1 MVNTFKKV
9 ANVIINIMLTLV
21 FVILLI
27 VIAIKVNML
36 VSGNNYFL
44 INGYSIFCVA
54 TGSMEPTI
62 SQNDI
67 IIVKKS
73 DDYKVDDI
81 ITFVKGN
88 EYITHRIVS
97 INEETVTTKGDANNA
112 VDVAIPKDKIIG
124 KVVKIYY
131 DMGVW
136 QKILTTP
143 SIIIMIFLT
152 LILFDFAFSYKGFNK
167 EKDKSKKNETVNET
181 VEDKLTSDDIKKIID
196 SLDDKKNTD
205 KDINLDYTVRLDLTR
220 IQKEIEDKIKD

>member
-1 MVNTFKKV
+1 MVSTFKKV
-9 ANVIINIMLTLV
+9 ANVIVNIMLTLV
-21 FVILLI
+21 FLILLI
-27 VIAIKVNML
+27 VIAIKINML

-88 EYITHRIVS
+88 DYITHRIVS

-112 VDVAIPKDKIIG
+112 VDVAISKDKIIG

-167 EKDKSKKNETVNET
+167 EKVKPKKNETE
-181 VEDKLTSDDIKKIID
+181 EDKLTSDDIKKIFD

>member
-1 MVNTFKKV
+1 MVSTFKKV
-9 ANVIINIMLTLV
+9 ANVIVNIMLTLV
-21 FVILLI
+21 FLILLI
-27 VIAIKVNML
+27 VIAIKINML

-81 ITFVKGN
+81 ITFVKGKD
-88 EYITHRIVS
+88 YITHRIVS

-112 VDVAIPKDKIIG
+112 VDVAISKDKIIG

-167 EKDKSKKNETVNET
+167 EKVKPKKNETE
-181 VEDKLTSDDIKKIID
+181 EDKLTSDDIKKIFD

-205 KDINLDYTVRLDLTR
+205 KDTNLDYTVRLDLTR